1 VSYVSYG
8 HMYPTKQNRDK
19 GLLLSRPYFI
29 GHIPHMTSI
38 IICVR
43 LEKEIASDRF
53 KFWVSL
59 VSKI

>member
-1 VSYVSYG
+1 
-8 HMYPTKQNRDK
+8 MYPTKQNRDK
-19 GLLLSRPYFI
+19 GLLFSRPYFI

-43 LEKEIASDRF
+43 LEKEIASDIF

-59 VSKI
+59 VSNI